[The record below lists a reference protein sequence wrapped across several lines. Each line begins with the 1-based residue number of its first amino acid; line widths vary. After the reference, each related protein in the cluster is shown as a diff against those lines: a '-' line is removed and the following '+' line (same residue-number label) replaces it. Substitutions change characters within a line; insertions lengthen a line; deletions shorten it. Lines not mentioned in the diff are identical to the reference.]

1 MPFVTVDSDNKIVSE
16 HGEATTETIEVATDD
31 ARYVTWTNI
40 LKSQE
45 YIYKR
50 LEEYPSIAEQLD
62 DLYHN
67 GFDKW
72 KETIKTVKD
81 KYPKE

>member
-31 ARYVTWTNI
+31 ARYVTWTNT
-40 LKSQE
+40 LKSQD
-45 YIYKR
+45 YMFKR
-50 LEEYPSIAEQLD
+50 LQEYPSIGDQLD
-62 DLYHN
+62 DIYHN
-67 GFDKW
+67 GIDGW
-72 KETIKTVKD
+72 KATIKTVKD

>member
-31 ARYVTWTNI
+31 ARYVTWTNT

-62 DLYHN
+62 DMYHN

-72 KETIKTVKD
+72 KKTIKAIKD

>member
-16 HGEATTETIEVATDD
+16 HGEATTETIEVATND
-31 ARYVTWTNI
+31 ARYVTWTNT

-62 DLYHN
+62 NMYHN

>member
-16 HGEATTETIEVATDD
+16 HSEATTETIEVATDD
-31 ARYVTWTNI
+31 ARYVTWTNT

-50 LEEYPSIAEQLD
+50 LEEYPTIGEQLD
-62 DLYHN
+62 EIYHN
-67 GFDKW
+67 GIDAW
-72 KETIKTVKD
+72 KVIIKKVKD
-81 KYPKE
+81 DNPKS

>member
-31 ARYVTWTNI
+31 ARYVTWTNT

-50 LEEYPSIAEQLD
+50 LEEYPTIGEQLD
-62 DLYHN
+62 EIYHN
-67 GFDKW
+67 GIDAW
-72 KETIKTVKD
+72 KVIIKKVKD
-81 KYPKE
+81 DNPKS

>member
-1 MPFVTVDSDNKIVSE
+1 MPFVTVDSNNKIVSE
-16 HGEATTETIEVATDD
+16 HGKATRETIEVATDD
-31 ARYVTWTNI
+31 ARYVTWTNT

-50 LEEYPSIAEQLD
+50 LEEYPSIPEQLD
-62 DLYHN
+62 DMYHN

-72 KETIKTVKD
+72 KETIKAVKD

>member
-1 MPFVTVDSDNKIVSE
+1 MPFVTVDSNNKIVSE
-16 HGEATTETIEVATDD
+16 HGEKTTETIEVATDD
-31 ARYVTWTNI
+31 SRYVTWTNT

-45 YIYKR
+45 YLFNR
-50 LEEYPSIAEQLD
+50 SEEYPSIVDQLD
-62 DLYHN
+62 DMYHN

-72 KETIKTVKD
+72 KETIKTIKD

>member
-62 DLYHN
+62 DMYQ
-67 GFDKW
+67 F
-72 KETIKTVKD
+72 
-81 KYPKE
+81 

>member
-31 ARYVTWTNI
+31 ARYVTWTNT

-62 DLYHN
+62 DMYHN

-72 KETIKTVKD
+72 KETIKTIKD

>member
-16 HGEATTETIEVATDD
+16 HSEATTETIEVATDD
-31 ARYVTWTNI
+31 ARYVTWTNS

-50 LEEYPSIAEQLD
+50 LEEYPTIGEQLD
-62 DLYHN
+62 EIYHN
-67 GFDKW
+67 GIDAW
-72 KETIKTVKD
+72 KVIIKKVKD
-81 KYPKE
+81 DNPKS